1 MEATICDISAFD
13 YWRIPPVVQIL
24 IAGEEDDSTLQKMAT
39 DIDVPALRSSIV
51 EQLPLCQ
58 AFFKKSPHTRSVSEL
73 TRTLAQV
80 VPLLA
85 ANHEGPIDILLT
97 KQSQRHS
104 SIFLKPH
111 LWQKQLPEGGIMS
124 LFGDIGIT
132 SPAFTLL
139 ELAAR
144 ANDIQTLMM
153 ASEICGSFAVYNP
166 PSLIREALEKL
177 LPTKQNPKR
186 HIPIIGGW
194 RPFVDSKGHL
204 SSLWQRPPL
213 VHPCD
218 LALLAER
225 SESRRG
231 AARLKLTSELVKGSA
246 ASPFEV
252 QTALLL
258 GLPRR
263 CGGQGL
269 DGFVCNKR
277 IDLTHRATLLAEKR
291 HCYCDLFWEEGLDLE
306 CQSTLVHQNA
316 ESYLAD
322 SERALALESMGIK
335 VLPITFDQISS
346 RERFDAVSQLIA
358 ATLGL
363 NLPKKTPRQQSQ
375 ELELRRQVLIDWE
388 TVHLV

>member
-1 MEATICDISAFD
+1 MEAIICDISAFD
-13 YWRIPPVVQIL
+13 YWRIPPAVQIL
-24 IAGEEDDSTLQKMAT
+24 IAGEEDDSTLQKMSA
-39 DIDVPALRSSIV
+39 DIDIPALRSSVV

-58 AFFKKSPHTRSVSEL
+58 TFFNKSPHTRSISEL
-73 TRTLAQV
+73 TRTLAQAA
-80 VPLLA
+80 PLLA
-85 ANHEGPIDILLT
+85 ANHEGPIDVLLT

-104 SIFLKPH
+104 SVFLKPH
-111 LWQKQLPEGGIMS
+111 LWQKRLPEGSTMN
-124 LFGDIGIT
+124 LFGDVCIT

-153 ASEICGSFAVYNP
+153 ASELCGSFAVYNP
-166 PSLIREALEKL
+166 PPLIREALEKL
-177 LPTKQNPKR
+177 LPSKQNPKR
-186 HIPIIGGW
+186 RIPVIDGW
-194 RPFVDSKGHL
+194 RPFVDSKGRL

-218 LALLAER
+218 LATLAER

-231 AARLKLTSELVKGSA
+231 AGRLRLVSELVKENA

-263 CGGQGL
+263 HGGQGL
-269 DGFVCNKR
+269 DGFVCNKK
-277 IDLTHRATLLAEKR
+277 IDLTRRATLLAEKH
-291 HCYCDLFWEEGLDLE
+291 HCYCDLYWEKGLDLE
-306 CQSTLVHQNA
+306 CQSALVHQNA
-316 ESYLAD
+316 ESYLSD

-346 RERFDAVSQLIA
+346 PERFDAASQLIA
-358 ATLGL
+358 KTLGVS
-363 NLPKKTPRQQSQ
+363 LPKKTPRQRSQ

>member
-24 IAGEEDDSTLQKMAT
+24 IAGEEDDSTLQKMSA
-39 DIDVPALRSSIV
+39 DIDIAALRSSVV

-58 AFFKKSPHTRSVSEL
+58 TFFKKSPHTRSVSGL
-73 TRTLAQV
+73 TRALAQV

-85 ANHEGPIDILLT
+85 ANHEGPVDVLLT

-104 SIFLKPH
+104 SVFLKPH
-111 LWQKQLPEGGIMS
+111 LWQKQLPEGSTMS

-144 ANDIQTLMM
+144 ANDVQTLMM
-153 ASEICGSFAVYNP
+153 ASELCGSFAVYSP

-177 LPTKQNPKR
+177 LPDDQNPKR
-186 HIPIIGGW
+186 RIPVVGGW

-213 VHPCD
+213 VHPRE
-218 LALLAER
+218 LAALADR
-225 SESRRG
+225 SDSRRG
-231 AARLKLTSELVKGSA
+231 ASRMKLASELVKESA

-258 GLPRR
+258 GLPYRN
-263 CGGQGL
+263 GGQSL
-269 DGFVCNKR
+269 DGFVCNKK

-291 HCYCDLFWEEGLDLE
+291 HCYCDLYWEEGLDLE

-316 ESYLAD
+316 ESYLSD

-346 RERFDAVSQLIA
+346 RERFDAASQLIA
-358 ATLGL
+358 KTLGL
-363 NLPKKTPRQQSQ
+363 KLPKKTTREQSQ

>member
-1 MEATICDISAFD
+1 
-13 YWRIPPVVQIL
+13 
-24 IAGEEDDSTLQKMAT
+24 
-39 DIDVPALRSSIV
+39 
-51 EQLPLCQ
+51 
-58 AFFKKSPHTRSVSEL
+58 
-73 TRTLAQV
+73 
-80 VPLLA
+80 
-85 ANHEGPIDILLT
+85 
-97 KQSQRHS
+97 
-104 SIFLKPH
+104 
-111 LWQKQLPEGGIMS
+111 MS

-144 ANDIQTLMM
+144 ANDVQTLMM
-153 ASEICGSFAVYNP
+153 ASELCGSFAVYSP

-177 LPTKQNPKR
+177 LPDDQNPKR
-186 HIPIIGGW
+186 RIPVVGGW

-213 VHPCD
+213 VHPRE
-218 LALLAER
+218 LATLADR
-225 SESRRG
+225 SDSRRG
-231 AARLKLTSELVKGSA
+231 ASRMKLASELVKESA

-258 GLPRR
+258 GLPYRN
-263 CGGQGL
+263 GGQSL
-269 DGFVCNKR
+269 DGFVCNKK

-291 HCYCDLFWEEGLDLE
+291 HCYCDLYWEEGLDLE

-316 ESYLAD
+316 ESYLSD

-346 RERFDAVSQLIA
+346 RERFDAASQLIA
-358 ATLGL
+358 KTLGL
-363 NLPKKTPRQQSQ
+363 KLPKKTTREQSQ